1 MKPVYKKHL
10 KKTGLIWGGCFVVFL
25 MVYVA
30 LLAPQRRARRLVER
44 ELAEKKQMYESA
56 RKAASEDTKAALHK
70 QVRDMQSKLSN
81 FVIDAE
87 DSANLSFDI
96 MQIAKEKRVS
106 SFSVKNKEQRGGLNE
121 PDWKYISENLLAVEF
136 TGNFIQFATFLN
148 ALERHRPVVFVD
160 EFSQTHSKS
169 GELGH
174 EASMDLS
181 IFVRERGED
190 QT

>member
-10 KKTGLIWGGCFVVFL
+10 KKTALIWGGCFVVFL
-25 MVYVA
+25 IVYVA
-30 LLAPQRRARRLVER
+30 LLAPQRRAKRLVEK

-56 RKAASEDTKAALHK
+56 RKAADEETKAALHK
-70 QVRDMQSKLSN
+70 QVQEMKSRLDS
-81 FVIDAE
+81 FVVDAE

-121 PDWKYISENLLAVEF
+121 PDWEYISENSMVVKF

-148 ALERHRPVVFVD
+148 ALERNRPVVFVD
-160 EFSQTHSKS
+160 EFSMTRSKS

-181 IFVRERGED
+181 VFVRKRGED